1 MLPAVICFV
10 CVSEQNIYVLV
21 YATVNS
27 KTVISTQE
35 RDLMSVVGI
44 SQKTLVESSV
54 AVRKDK
60 FQELL
65 GREWRTKQPHF
76 SNVLLYL
83 KFCVQI

>member
-10 CVSEQNIYVLV
+10 CVSAQNIYVFV
-21 YATVNS
+21 YAAVNS
-27 KTVISTQE
+27 KTVITTQE
-35 RDLMSVVGI
+35 RELVSIVGI
-44 SQKTLVESSV
+44 SQKTPVESLV

-76 SNVLLYL
+76 SNVLLHL